1 MKIYTI
7 DFITPIEGSRALDIE
22 GNYVNLDSISV
33 FSKEPFEYDIDAR
46 VVIQTEFDLDSMENT
61 NRIADIVDTIVR
73 KTFENYFS
81 SKINKYIFDNLQTVQ
96 KELEELLQL
105 ELVEYS
111 FKIERF
117 VISRIER
124 GMKNRKNV
132 VDKKFPADHR
142 EEIPEVET
150 CTGIE
155 QLDVYKAVVDHRNYC
170 PRYRSGRLCLDCFGG
185 GLTKFTSDLL
195 SEMKKKDIKIEDLVQ
210 EEQK

>member
-7 DFITPIEGSRALDIE
+7 DFITPIEGSRTLDIE

-33 FSKEPFEYDIDAR
+33 FSKEQFEYDIDTR

-73 KTFENYFS
+73 KTFEKYFS
-81 SKINKYIFDNLQTVQ
+81 SKINKYIFDNVQTVQ

-124 GMKNRKNV
+124 VMKNRKKA
-132 VDKKFPADHR
+132 DKKFSVDCSG
-142 EEIPEVET
+142 EIPEMET
-150 CTGIE
+150 HAGIE
-155 QLDVYKAVVDHRNYC
+155 QLDVYKKVVEHRNYC

-185 GLTKFTSDLL
+185 GLTKFTNDLL
-195 SEMKKKDIKIEDLVQ
+195 SEMKKKDIKIEDLIQ